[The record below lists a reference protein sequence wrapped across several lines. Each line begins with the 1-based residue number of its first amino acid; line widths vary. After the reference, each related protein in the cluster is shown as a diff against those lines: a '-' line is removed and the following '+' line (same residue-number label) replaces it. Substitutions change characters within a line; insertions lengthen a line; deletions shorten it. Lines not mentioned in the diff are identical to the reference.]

1 MEKDLI
7 KLAEGR
13 FGKVIAFRLKP
24 GADVYLGIKEAC
36 ERRGIKNGVVVSAIG
51 SLDTAYYCDVQE
63 LPNAKCGYGY
73 GETLHI
79 TGPVELTGAS
89 GIICHD
95 DDGSVNLHIH
105 VSLSDRYGNAWGG
118 HLKEGTKV
126 LMTTDVV
133 VAEIEGIAMER
144 KYDEDM
150 DVMLFDPKQ
159 LLD

>member
-1 MEKDLI
+1 MGKDLI
-7 KLAEGR
+7 ELAEGR

-24 GADVYLGIKEAC
+24 GTDVYLGIKEAS
-36 ERRGIKNGVVVSAIG
+36 ERSGILSGVVVSAIG

-63 LPNAKCGYGY
+63 LPTAKCGYGY

-133 VAEIEGIAMER
+133 VAEIEGIEMGR
-144 KYDEDM
+144 SFDDNM
-150 DVMLFDPKQ
+150 GVMLFAPRQ
-159 LLD
+159 LSN